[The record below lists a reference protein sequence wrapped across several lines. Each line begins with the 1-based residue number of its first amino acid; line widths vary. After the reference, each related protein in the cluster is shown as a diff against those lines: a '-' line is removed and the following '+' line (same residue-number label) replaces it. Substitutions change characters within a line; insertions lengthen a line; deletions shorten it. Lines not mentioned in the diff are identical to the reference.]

1 MQIRKDG
8 EIIYNSIDNTGSSDD
23 AALGARY
30 AKGRIDTIE
39 GNFDN
44 YFDKTEVLDLLEQK
58 SAAQF
63 VNQLPSTLA
72 DNTWYYSKK
81 FSDGTDVPNDKRA
94 LYAKD
99 SLGVTQYLGVVGDVD
114 LTDYQTKTDNALD
127 TTAKTVVGG
136 INENKDA
143 IDVLTLHEDV
153 YNPYFES
160 ALCDACVFD
169 FHDNGFTSGELK
181 VKSTRQFIA
190 QMVDPI
196 SGSRVFGYCDT
207 TQYFVSQG
215 ATVYIEQRFTQ
226 NQGSNVNARKEFYR
240 KGSVT
245 LDSDADYKN
254 WVASKQSS
262 ITWNAWVPI
271 EYPMTIIP
279 EVTITDVG
287 RLRYCYYTISGGTLM
302 FRGMYFA
309 SAQPN
314 VEQTIWTLPVPMK
327 SVDTTTSLIY
337 VYPSEGLTGTARLA
351 IKANGNVVTVV
362 PSVTGEYR
370 LMAHIPLGY

>member
-8 EIIYNSIDNTGSSDD
+8 AIIYNSIDNTGSSDD

-30 AKGRIDTIE
+30 AKGRIDTLE

-44 YFDKTEVLDLLEQK
+44 YFDKDEVLDLLEQK

-63 VNQLPSTLA
+63 VNELPATLA

-81 FSDGTDVPNDKRA
+81 YADGTDVPNDKRA

-114 LTDYQTKTDNALD
+114 LTDYQTKTDNTLD

-136 INENKDA
+136 INENKDS
-143 IDVLTLHEDV
+143 IDALTLHEDV
-153 YNPYFES
+153 YNHHFES
-160 ALCDACVFD
+160 ASADECMFD
-169 FHDNGFTSGELK
+169 FHDNGYTSGEMK

-196 SGSRVFGYCDT
+196 SSERVFGYCNT

-215 ATVYIEQRFTQ
+215 TIMYIEQRFTQ
-226 NQGSNVNARKEFYR
+226 NQSANVNSRKEFYR
-240 KGSVT
+240 KGSVV
-245 LDSDADYKN
+245 LDSATDYKN
-254 WVASKQSS
+254 WVATQASNVV
-262 ITWNAWVPI
+262 WNAWIPI
-271 EYPMTIIP
+271 EYPMTAVP
-279 EVTITDVG
+279 RQDFAGG
-287 RLRYCYYTISGGTLM
+287 RLDYCYYTISGGLLT

-309 SAQPN
+309 TQYPN
-314 VEQTIWTLPVPMK
+314 TEQTIWTLPSPMK
-327 SVDTTTSLIY
+327 RATDTSLIY
-337 VYPSEGLTGTARLA
+337 VYPDESLTGTVRLS
-351 IKANGNVVTVV
+351 IKAADNVVTVIPRV
-362 PSVTGEYR
+362 LSEFR